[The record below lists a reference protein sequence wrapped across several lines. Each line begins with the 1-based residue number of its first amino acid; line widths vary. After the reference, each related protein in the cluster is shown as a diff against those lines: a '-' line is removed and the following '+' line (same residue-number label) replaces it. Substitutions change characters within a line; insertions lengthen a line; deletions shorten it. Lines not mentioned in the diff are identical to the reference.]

1 MAYAVLFMAA
11 MRLIADIRFALRQF
25 RKSPVFTVTILAV
38 LALGV
43 GATAAI
49 FTIFDQALLRSLPV
63 SRPEELVRLQG
74 HSESFSGSFSAR
86 GGDLDEYTSFPA
98 YLYLRDNTGPS
109 SAASSRP
116 IPRTRWA
123 SRGMTERDLAN
134 AELVSG
140 NYFQVLGIPA
150 LVGRTIQPADDAVKL
165 GSPVAVLSYGYW
177 QRRFGGDPRV
187 VGRALEVNGH
197 PVHHRGYRA
206 AALSQ
211 RQCRR
216 ADRHLRSDDDEA
228 GDRSPGGTIWISTT
242 QPG

>member
-1 MAYAVLFMAA
+1 

-49 FTIFDQALLRSLPV
+49 FGIFDQALLRTLPV
-63 SRPEELVRLQG
+63 SHPEELVRLQG

-98 YLYLRDNTGPS
+98 YLYLRDNTRSVFSGIIATNPENTVGVAWHDRS
-109 SAASSRP
+109 
-116 IPRTRWA
+116 
-123 SRGMTERDLAN
+123 DLAN

-150 LVGRTIQPADDAVKL
+150 LVGRTIQPRTMRSDWLTRRCPELRILATSFRRRSK
-165 GSPVAVLSYGYW
+165 GS
-177 QRRFGGDPRV
+177 RPRV
-187 VGRALEVNGH
+187 ASQWARF
-197 PVHHRGYRA
+197 HHRGHRA
-206 AALSQ
+206 ATLSQ

-216 ADRHLRSDDDEA
+216 ADRHLCSDDDEA
-228 GDRSPGGTIWISTT
+228 GDCSRAG
-242 QPG
+242 